1 MHPALAQNV
10 NFALTVATL
19 YGAFSGVLLAR
30 TARLWRIALQ
40 QTSALQA
47 A

>member
-1 MHPALAQNV
+1 MQPALAHNV
-10 NFALTVATL
+10 SFALAIATL

-30 TARLWRIALQ
+30 TAKLWRIALQ